1 MPKRAKSKKTNKDQN
16 HLNIDPTK
24 QPNAREVMYIAGAL
38 ATIGMDKGISL
49 KYREVARVSSV
60 WLSRVA
66 VTLYENETKAIEATE
81 ENNHQPGATE
91 TGQG

>member
-1 MPKRAKSKKTNKDQN
+1 MAKRKSKQKTGKEN

-38 ATIGMDKGISL
+38 ATIGIDKGISL

-66 VTLYENETKAIEATE
+66 VTLYESEAKAIKESE
-81 ENNHQPGATE
+81 ENNHRPEASE
-91 TGQG
+91 T

>member
-1 MPKRAKSKKTNKDQN
+1 MAKRKSEQKTGKEN

-66 VTLYENETKAIEATE
+66 VTLYESETKAIETTE
-81 ENNHQPGATE
+81 
-91 TGQG
+91 